1 MLLLQIGLLA
11 AREKI
16 IVKENLNFKGDG
28 QLLN

>member
-16 IVKENLNFKGDG
+16 IVKENLNKGDG